1 MCVPTKSRDVGIHVF
16 YLGVCVRVPNPH
28 PINLCDH
35 VWRNDG
41 GFAGVPFPG
50 RGRGHMVFGLCL
62 CLARKSFLR
71 VHELLAKPP
80 IAPIVKWYDISFPSL
95 CLYGGGTA
103 GVPGSIPGGRIHGG
117 VAAVVRASLLV
128 RVGLQ

>member
-1 MCVPTKSRDVGIHVF
+1 MVVSQVF
-16 YLGVCVRVPNPH
+16 RSLDAGGATWFSGCVCV
-28 PINLCDH
+28 L
-35 VWRNDG
+35 
-41 GFAGVPFPG
+41 
-50 RGRGHMVFGLCL
+50 
-62 CLARKSFLR
+62 RKSFLR
-71 VHELLAKPP
+71 VHELLAEPP

-117 VAAVVRASLLV
+117 DAAVVRASLLV